1 MTITEPTGDTRQEL
15 EHSVLSRKALLVSSL
30 IAAALASLALLIA
43 ILPAEYGI
51 DPTGVGAKL
60 GLTTLNKSSAEAAA
74 PAANKAEQP
83 PYTEDSVTIVIPASG
98 SLEYKF
104 QIGQY
109 NAMKYA
115 WKTNGELLFF
125 DFHGEPEG
133 DTSGFFE
140 SYAVSTA
147 SEVRGTFTAPFA
159 GSHGWYWKN
168 KGRAPVTVTLTTGGQ
183 YSIIGR
189 Q

>member
-15 EHSVLSRKALLVSSL
+15 EHSVLSRKALLVSSS

-51 DPTGVGAKL
+51 DPTGMGEKL
-60 GLTTLNKSSAEAAA
+60 GLTTLNQPQTESESPPSSKTDSPTYA
-74 PAANKAEQP
+74 
-83 PYTEDSVTIVIPASG
+83 EDSVKIVIPANG

-109 NAMKYA
+109 DAMKFA
-115 WKTNGELLFF
+115 WETNGEPLFF

-133 DTSGFFE
+133 DTTGFFE

-168 KGRAPVTVTLTTGGQ
+168 KASIPVTVTLETAGQ
-183 YSIIGR
+183 YSFVGR
-189 Q
+189 K